1 MKKFLRNGSS
11 SLVHWR
17 DYTDDK
23 RKNPYRGIRGGLAP
37 PSWYKIM
44 TGPLGQH
51 NIKTHRNRDC
61 DDFVAPCIGVFF
73 CFISKK
79 WPTSEEPNVQMVTFL
94 VASWRN
100 AQLLMRKGSY
110 PKVSC
115 FCWKKLFILFFFWV
129 PFVLGRFWTF
139 QIPHSLKVVSFPGN
153 AGSHWSD
160 LNWPVVIRAC
170 HWEQPRGMR
179 SMREFGGRSVVG
191 IPWFLHLQAALTWKS
206 TGPRRSVAFKMVSYH
221 GFPLQLF
228 VVDSLFYSKK
238 CISLCL
244 HSRSHDLL
252 SSQGCREVLAR

>member
-1 MKKFLRNGSS
+1 MISLHRALAFFFVLFLKS
-11 SLVHWR
+11 
-17 DYTDDK
+17 
-23 RKNPYRGIRGGLAP
+23 
-37 PSWYKIM
+37 
-44 TGPLGQH
+44 GQH
-51 NIKTHRNRDC
+51 LRSQTY
-61 DDFVAPCIGVFF
+61 
-73 CFISKK
+73 K
-79 WPTSEEPNVQMVTFL
+79 WWPFWWLLEEMPSF
-94 VASWRN
+94 WWG
-100 AQLLMRKGSY
+100 KGSY